1 MRIQLKE
8 RKDWE
13 GNLLGKYDIY
23 LNSREVGNEAN
34 DCLSDVWAEQGL
46 KSIKSVGYKAIGETS
61 TNKTFEIFGGIK
73 AGGARNDWFLEVDG
87 VTVSFANN
95 AKHLIQLLC
104 ACTWTDEQIE
114 FSHSLYKED
123 LQKRLA
129 QKGAA

>member
-13 GNLLGKYDIY
+13 GNFLGKYDIY

-87 VTVSFANN
+87 VTVEALQIMQNILSNFYALVLGQTSRFSFHTVFT
-95 AKHLIQLLC
+95 KKI
-104 ACTWTDEQIE
+104 
-114 FSHSLYKED
+114 YKSV
-123 LQKRLA
+123 
-129 QKGAA
+129 